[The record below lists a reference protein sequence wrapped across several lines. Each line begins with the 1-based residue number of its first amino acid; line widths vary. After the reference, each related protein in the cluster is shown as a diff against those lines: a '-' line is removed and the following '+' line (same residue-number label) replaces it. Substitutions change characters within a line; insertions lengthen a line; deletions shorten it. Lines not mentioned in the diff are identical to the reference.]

1 MTYNVVVVD
10 EAKEDIA
17 ALKKSEIK
25 AYEKVQGFFNE
36 LKEHPKT
43 GTGKPE
49 MMKHGKYRGMWSR
62 RINKKHRLVYSI
74 NDAEIV
80 VIILTA
86 KEHYDDK

>member
-1 MTYNVVVVD
+1 MIYAIIVVD

-25 AYEKVQGFFNE
+25 AYEKVQDFFNE

-49 MMKHGKYRGMWSR
+49 LMRHGKFRGLWSR

-74 NDAEIV
+74 NDEEVV
-80 VIILTA
+80 VIVLTA
-86 KEHYDDK
+86 KDHYDDK